1 MLPSCKS
8 VTDKIVYVCVCVTPY
23 VCPCEQ
29 AESLM
34 QGRGRGFLQVN
45 IKETMKFF
53 RGGILEVVM
62 WEKSD
67 TA

>member
-1 MLPSCKS
+1 MCL
-8 VTDKIVYVCVCVTPY
+8 
-23 VCPCEQ
+23 CEQ

-45 IKETMKFF
+45 IKEMLRFF
-53 RGGILEVVM
+53 RGGILEIVI